1 MCGGPFRPT
10 STVFRPDRPESAVKI
25 PTEEAKF
32 ISLYYDPLTDW
43 DRNSLLLRYLKDPKA
58 THELR
63 ASLKPFTNPESN
75 ILNLFLTTSIV
86 DLLMLPCPI
95 DEKVDYFT
103 LRFHAEGVKEA
114 LISYLDDNE
123 GSKSLFSL
131 KGEIVYSPMSDE
143 EATARKYDIEVPSCR
158 YSNAYFDKNRRLIL
172 TLVQE
177 SGNPITFRQEGDVL
191 VSETHK
197 IILRQEDDSFS
208 SRITVDG
215 AVVI

>member
-10 STVFRPDRPESAVKI
+10 STVFKHDHHESAVKI
-25 PTEEAKF
+25 PAEETKF
-32 ISLYYDPLTDW
+32 ISLYYTPLTDW
-43 DRNSLLLRYLKDPKA
+43 DRNNLLLRYLKNPKA

-103 LRFHAEGVKEA
+103 LRFHAEGVNEA
-114 LISYLDDNE
+114 LISYLDNIE
-123 GSKSLFSL
+123 GSKRLFSL

-143 EATARKYDIEVPSCR
+143 KASARKYAIEVPGCC
-158 YSNAYFDKNRRLIL
+158 YSDAYFDKNGRLIL

-177 SGNPITFRQEGDVL
+177 SDDPTTFRQESDLL
-191 VSETHK
+191 VSEGPK
-197 IILRQEDDSFS
+197 IMLCREGDDFS
-208 SRITVDG
+208 SRITADG